1 MNITSLQRL
10 SPLPNRPR
18 NAEPENR
25 AEGPAS
31 PQDSVEIAAS
41 RPTSTSRGWLGM
53 AALAGLTVACTLLS
67 GCGTS
72 LTPQQLGATLAPQ
85 TPEQDAAQAL
95 RFEVIPEAAGRVD
108 IIRQTH
114 TETDRDSDGDTTTRE
129 EKDPL
134 QPVGVYLGNGL
145 YLDAGLNLSLVPD
158 RLTHAPLI
166 PQDFSQ
172 LEIQGQLGS
181 WSRSTVTQSG
191 NQVTIRS
198 PLQFSHTI
206 TRDSENQTT
215 LQLGSFSPFQKFSR
229 IVIQREGNKTT
240 IQGWAPRGLEA
251 LSRIEITR
259 EGNTTTV
266 HPFGL
271 SGLVDTRITQDGNQI
286 TVQPFGGGFS
296 RTRIER
302 LNDREIKVTH
312 PLGLASQHIER
323 GETGI
328 NSTERSLGSGYSSIE
343 RQGDNFVV
351 REPGIATTTTIRV
364 TR

>member
-1 MNITSLQRL
+1 MKISSLPQL
-10 SPLPNRPR
+10 SPLRTKS
-18 NAEPENR
+18 
-25 AEGPAS
+25 PAPS
-31 PQDSVEIAAS
+31 PQATEAPKAPQDSVEIAAS
-41 RPTSTSRGWLGM
+41 GPQGVSRGWLGM

-72 LTPQQLGATLAPQ
+72 LSPQQLGATVARQ
-85 TPEQDAAQAL
+85 TPQEDAAQAL
-95 RFEVIPEAAGRVD
+95 RFEVIPEAAGRID

-114 TETDRDSDGDTTTRE
+114 TETDTDSDGDRTTRE
-129 EKDPL
+129 ENDPL

-166 PQDFSQ
+166 PQDFSR
-172 LEIQGQLGS
+172 LEIQGQLGA
-181 WSRSTVTQSG
+181 WSRSVVTQQG
-191 NQVTIRS
+191 HQVTIRS
-198 PLQFSHTI
+198 PLQFSHTV

-229 IVIQREGNKTT
+229 IVIQRDGNKTT

-271 SGLVDTRITQDGNQI
+271 SGLVDTRITQEGDRV

-296 RTRIER
+296 RTTVER
-302 LNDREIKVTH
+302 LNDREIKVTR
-312 PLGLASQHIER
+312 PLGFATQHIER
-323 GETGI
+323 GESGI

-343 RQGDNFVV
+343 RQGDNYIV
-351 REPGIATTTTIRV
+351 REPGIASTTTIRV